1 MIRWYP
7 TFYIQL
13 ILSCTCTQRYSTCTV
28 LFVVQEERLLKGEA
42 DMKSRIEQEY
52 RAKAEAEARAKIE
65 AEMRARGEDHLIP
78 NGGSARGPL
87 SPAGSSNE
95 TEASL
100 SVPSIEWGEGKYS
113 SSNHDGPPFSEG
125 RMLDVSEAEEMN
137 AAIRQLYLSTPV
149 GGGSPF
155 VLFKAMLRT
164 SKRQWY
170 IERRYSDFVWL
181 HEVREERGEGGG
193 ACLTVD
199 DLCFFFWG
207 GGGGKGS
214 SLVGI
219 EYFRALELS

>member
-1 MIRWYP
+1 M
-7 TFYIQL
+7 
-13 ILSCTCTQRYSTCTV
+13 
-28 LFVVQEERLLKGEA
+28 LKGEA
-42 DMKSRIEQEY
+42 DMKARIEQEY

-78 NGGSARGPL
+78 NGGSGRGPL
-87 SPAGSSNE
+87 SPAGSSNG
-95 TEASL
+95 TEVSL
-100 SVPSIEWGEGKYS
+100 SVPSIEWGGGKDS

-137 AAIRQLYLSTPV
+137 AAIRQLYLSTPA

-181 HEVREERGEGGG
+181 HEVRGEY
-193 ACLTVD
+193 AMR
-199 DLCFFFWG
+199 CFH
-207 GGGGKGS
+207 GGKEWREAPRSLMICGFYVGGVVS
-214 SLVGI
+214 SLVGVKH
-219 EYFRALELS
+219 FLSSGNLMVCAFVVLRCRLP